1 LRHESATVG
10 SASSAAPP
18 GAVRYAQIVRQ
29 WTHDLTYFTSS
40 DTLSADER
48 TQLLARGIGVVEGTI
63 DQLVIDDADQLR
75 GAIAINA
82 DLVDEGVRNAVRD
95 LDYGFAG
102 TAIPNP
108 SGVSMT
114 TSPPRPS
121 PTPNSTPGTFGPR
134 SSLMNSATRTALDQ
148 PVSNTRRT
156 ALIVGVLFLAGF
168 LTYGV
173 GNLIAT
179 GIVRSADRSG
189 STALFVTGIAL
200 MLLNSAFVI
209 GIGVLMFPILRPHN
223 KAIAVGY
230 LGTRIFEG
238 VVLAIGVVSLIVVTG
253 SAAIHA
259 NSVFYNVAEA
269 GLGIGSLFFC
279 ALLFRSG
286 LVPRFLAV
294 WGFLG
299 YALFAAGSMLEL
311 FGVEGAGLVAA
322 IPGGLFELTFGI
334 WLIAR
339 GFRRTAPAVR

>member
-1 LRHESATVG
+1 
-10 SASSAAPP
+10 
-18 GAVRYAQIVRQ
+18 
-29 WTHDLTYFTSS
+29 
-40 DTLSADER
+40 
-48 TQLLARGIGVVEGTI
+48 
-63 DQLVIDDADQLR
+63 
-75 GAIAINA
+75 
-82 DLVDEGVRNAVRD
+82 
-95 LDYGFAG
+95 
-102 TAIPNP
+102 
-108 SGVSMT
+108 MT
-114 TSPPRPS
+114 TSAPRQS
-121 PTPNSTPGTFGPR
+121 PTPNSTPGASGPR

-148 PVSNTRRT
+148 SVSNTRRIPR
-156 ALIVGVLFLAGF
+156 IVGVLFLAGY
-168 LTYGV
+168 LAYGV
-173 GNLIAT
+173 GSLIAA
-179 GIVRSADRSG
+179 GIAGSADRSG
-189 STALFVTGIAL
+189 STALFVTGAAL

-279 ALLFRSG
+279 ALLFRTG

-299 YALFAAGSMLEL
+299 YACFAGGTLLEL
-311 FGVEGAGLVAA
+311 FGVKGAGLVAA
-322 IPGGLFELTFGI
+322 IPGGLFEVTFGI